1 MKPAYGE
8 GVNILVIKENLGD
21 KIFNIVNLILLG
33 LFVLIVLY
41 PLYFVIIASI
51 SNPDLVN
58 TGKVIFY
65 PKDITLMG
73 YIRIFNDG
81 EILRGYR
88 NTIFYAVSGTSINLF
103 VTLTCAYALSKKWL
117 RFRNFF
123 TFLFSFTMF
132 FSGGLIPTY
141 ILIKNLNMTNTVW
154 ALIIPSAVSMYNVIV
169 ARTFFMNSVPA
180 ELEESA
186 YMDGCNTTYT
196 FIKIVLPLTKAL
208 VAVLALF
215 YGVAHWNAFF
225 DAMIYISNRK
235 LFPLQL
241 ILREILIKNEY
252 KASMMDMVADDDVL
266 SMQVKIASMIK
277 YGVIIISSLPVLIA
291 YPFLQK
297 YFTAGIMMGAIK
309 G

>member
-1 MKPAYGE
+1 
-8 GVNILVIKENLGD
+8 VVIKENFGD
-21 KIFNIVNLILLG
+21 KIFNVINQIILG
-33 LFVLIVLY
+33 LFMLIVLY

-58 TGKVIFY
+58 TGKVILW
-65 PKDITLMG
+65 PRDITFMG

-88 NTIFYAVSGTSINLF
+88 NTIFYAVAGTSINLF

-123 TFLFSFTMF
+123 TFIFTFTMF
-132 FSGGLIPTY
+132 FGGGLIPTY
-141 ILIKNLNMTNTVW
+141 ILIKSLHMTNTVW
-154 ALIIPSAVSMYNVIV
+154 ALVVPNAVSMYNVIV
-169 ARTFFMNSVPA
+169 ARTFFMNSVPS

-186 YMDGCNTTYT
+186 YIDGAGTTYT
-196 FIKIVLPLTKAL
+196 FLKVVLPLTKAL
-208 VAVLALF
+208 VAVPALF

-225 DAMIYISNRK
+225 DALIYINNRK

-241 ILREILIKNEY
+241 ILREILVANEY
-252 KASMMDMVADDDVL
+252 KAKMMDMAPEDDML

-277 YGVIIISSLPVLIA
+277 YGVIIISSLPVLVA
-291 YPFLQK
+291 YPFIQK
-297 YFTAGIMMGAIK
+297 YFTQGIMIGALK

>member
-1 MKPAYGE
+1 
-8 GVNILVIKENLGD
+8 LVIKENFGD
-21 KIFNIVNLILLG
+21 KVFNIINLTLLG

-58 TGKVIFY
+58 TGKVVFY

-88 NTIFYAVSGTSINLF
+88 NTIFYAVAGTSINLF

-141 ILIKNLNMTNTVW
+141 ILIKSLNMTNTVW

-208 VAVLALF
+208 IAVLALF

-225 DAMIYISNRK
+225 DALIYISNRK